1 MKFSR
6 IGTNEDLM
14 IVGIGDASFKS
25 DDKAVGGVL
34 LFLTNT
40 SMTRAAPIYWKSKT
54 ISRVCY
60 SSKDVETINISKMMD
75 DAVYAAR
82 QVETLYFGDYRK
94 RIKVRLFTDSEAT
107 LESIA
112 SSKQIERKT
121 LRLTVVDLKERLVDR
136 NIFSYSWLPTK
147 NMWADMMTK
156 EMQLPPALEDVF
168 LKNDLDLPQPL
179 VNEVRAVG
187 TEIRM
192 KNISN
197 R

>member
-1 MKFSR
+1 M
-6 IGTNEDLM
+6 
-14 IVGIGDASFKS
+14 
-25 DDKAVGGVL
+25 
-34 LFLTNT
+34 
-40 SMTRAAPIYWKSKT
+40 
-54 ISRVCY
+54 
-60 SSKDVETINISKMMD
+60 
-75 DAVYAAR
+75 
-82 QVETLYFGDYRK
+82 
-94 RIKVRLFTDSEAT
+94 RLFTDLEAT

-121 LRLTVVDLKERLVDR
+121 LRLTVVDLKERLVDGD
-136 NIFSYSWLPTK
+136 IYSYSWLPTK

-179 VNEVRAVG
+179 INEVRVIG

-192 KNISN
+192 NNIRN